1 MRVICYICS
10 AQLNARQGPH
20 MVAPKTCGNAL
31 AASGRLRSLTC
42 LAGHMYCLDC
52 TLGIIRNTLEL
63 RCPVCRQQFRTP
75 GGLIHVHPKFGRD
88 AYHLD
93 LFRNI
98 LPRIV
103 EESDKER
110 EAVKRKEEQVTQD
123 NERLDKQVGIQQE
136 QIRLQSEA
144 LQETRLR
151 IRQLNWRAVRLR
163 RQIEKE
169 PARTTRLAHPGIAH
183 GVESWGFVLVG
194 GTLTTSPA
202 LNGEETCR

>member
-1 MRVICYICS
+1 M
-10 AQLNARQGPH
+10 
-20 MVAPKTCGNAL
+20 
-31 AASGRLRSLTC
+31 
-42 LAGHMYCLDC
+42 
-52 TLGIIRNTLEL
+52 
-63 RCPVCRQQFRTP
+63 
-75 GGLIHVHPKFGRD
+75 
-88 AYHLD
+88 
-93 LFRNI
+93 
-98 LPRIV
+98 
-103 EESDKER
+103 
-110 EAVKRKEEQVTQD
+110 
-123 NERLDKQVGIQQE
+123 GIQQE

-169 PARTTRLAHPGIAH
+169 PARTTRLAHVRLVARGPISFMLNTADQCVEPAIAH

>member
-1 MRVICYICS
+1 MAPRARKPERNRCHACLACGWYLRLTISPFGAPYVATTCGTSLCYTVRYKQCCSCTAPTSLHASDTPNAQPTMRVICYICS

-52 TLGIIRNTLEL
+52 TLGIIRNTLEP

-98 LPRIV
+98 LPRSV
-103 EESDKER
+103 
-110 EAVKRKEEQVTQD
+110 AVSASTQSLILMQD
-123 NERLDKQVGIQQE
+123 R
-136 QIRLQSEA
+136 
-144 LQETRLR
+144 
-151 IRQLNWRAVRLR
+151 
-163 RQIEKE
+163 
-169 PARTTRLAHPGIAH
+169 
-183 GVESWGFVLVG
+183 
-194 GTLTTSPA
+194 
-202 LNGEETCR
+202 